1 MTSPN
6 LNKIQNLINSKK
18 TGENDDEN
26 GENDHDR
33 KRRRE
38 EREAVKEKG
47 NAVAFLI
54 IHNSHHERANEIG
67 RLEAENQT
75 YERDIGC
82 LKETE
87 RNLLD
92 EIKEIPTVD

>member
-1 MTSPN
+1 M
-6 LNKIQNLINSKK
+6 IRK
-18 TGENDDEN
+18 TGKNDDEN
-26 GENDHDR
+26 GGNDNDR
-33 KRRRE
+33 KQRRE
-38 EREAVKEKG
+38 GRDVVKEKG

-92 EIKEIPTVD
+92 EIKKIPTVD